1 MVYNYI
7 VLKDVDDLDVDG
19 HWIVIDPNLIE
30 IDNEEDYDD
39 ESSAIDNMKE
49 HIPTFKIVDKHGNEK
64 VIEDSDNRDL
74 YISNYLNNIIRKYAE
89 NHGDDMLW
97 IPMDKL
103 DGDTPLFY
111 VRLLNNEISRLLTKL
126 MTIINK
132 KDVTESFSIPGIL
145 QEFIDTV
152 VESNINIMGIHCEII
167 LSNQIQNA
175 QEMFKP
181 IDWTNPNA
189 LYKIV
194 SLNDAL
200 VNNPSPTITLMYQY
214 LARNLYTPLTYQK
227 NAPSFIDL
235 FFMKNPQKYLNSK
248 HAKTVYDTDDSNNTP
263 WSIRIPPKVK
273 KVPAP
278 WTIKGFDKE

>member
-1 MVYNYI
+1 
-7 VLKDVDDLDVDG
+7 
-19 HWIVIDPNLIE
+19 
-30 IDNEEDYDD
+30 
-39 ESSAIDNMKE
+39 
-49 HIPTFKIVDKHGNEK
+49 
-64 VIEDSDNRDL
+64 
-74 YISNYLNNIIRKYAE
+74 
-89 NHGDDMLW
+89 
-97 IPMDKL
+97 MDKL

-278 WTIKGFDKE
+278 WTIKGFDKK